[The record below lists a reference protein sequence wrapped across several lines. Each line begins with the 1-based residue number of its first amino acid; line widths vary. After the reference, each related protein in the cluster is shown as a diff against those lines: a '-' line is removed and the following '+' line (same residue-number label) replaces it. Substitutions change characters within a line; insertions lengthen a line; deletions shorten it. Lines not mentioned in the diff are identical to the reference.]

1 MKRPLLAG
9 VACATLVMSA
19 AIAAPASAH
28 GRGDRPPIT
37 VEDPVTVTEGLLT
50 PLSLEVDRRGTAF
63 VSQDFAG
70 LLTEVRRDGAT
81 TVIASASTPGN
92 SIGAVSSRHGRVYF
106 AEVSPDHSYA
116 MLKKVSRN
124 GMIRDIADLQ
134 QHEETVNPDQVNAY
148 GFVGINESDPECAA
162 QINPEVEPFLPAE
175 YTGLVDTNPYA
186 SLATRRGVY
195 IADAGANAIL
205 RAKYDG
211 TVSTV
216 AVLPP
221 IGPFVVNAEVAQQ
234 AGFPECVA
242 GKEYYFEPVPTDV
255 EQGPDGWLYV
265 TTLPGGPEDPSLGAR
280 GAVYKV
286 HPYNGKVKLVAGG
299 FVSPTG
305 LAVSQRSGTIYV
317 AELFGGEDGTG
328 QISVLRSHSDTPTPL
343 VAASLPAAIELR
355 HGKLWVTTDSTV
367 FGEQGPEAVGKIVTY
382 ELGRGG
388 GYGSKSSGDSES
400 YSDTDAPAPEESTG
414 E

>member
-1 MKRPLLAG
+1 M
-9 VACATLVMSA
+9 T
-19 AIAAPASAH
+19 IA
-28 GRGDRPPIT
+28 
-37 VEDPVTVTEGLLT
+37 EGLLT
-50 PLSLEVDRRGTAF
+50 PLSLDVNRRGTAF

-70 LLTEVRRDGAT
+70 LLTEVGRDGT
-81 TVIASASTPGN
+81 MSEFASAGTPGN
-92 SIGAVSSRHGRVYF
+92 SIGAVSTRHGRVYF

-116 MLKKVSRN
+116 MLKKVTRY
-124 GMIRDIADLQ
+124 GVRDVADLQ
-134 QHEETVNPDQVNAY
+134 QHEETVNPDQVNTY

-162 QINPEVEPFLPAE
+162 QIDPEAEPFLPAE

-186 SLATRRGVY
+186 SFATRGGVY
-195 IADAGANAIL
+195 VADAGANAIL

-286 HPYNGKVKLVAGG
+286 HPYKGTVELVAGG

-305 LAVSQRSGTIYV
+305 LAVSKKSGTIYV
-317 AELFGGEDGTG
+317 AELFGGENGSG
-328 QISVLRSHSDTPTPL
+328 QISVLAPGADAPTPL

-355 HGKLWVTTDSTV
+355 HGKLWVTTDTTV

-382 ELGRGG
+382 QLSRGG
-388 GYGSKSSGDSES
+388 GHGYGSHGSGDSES